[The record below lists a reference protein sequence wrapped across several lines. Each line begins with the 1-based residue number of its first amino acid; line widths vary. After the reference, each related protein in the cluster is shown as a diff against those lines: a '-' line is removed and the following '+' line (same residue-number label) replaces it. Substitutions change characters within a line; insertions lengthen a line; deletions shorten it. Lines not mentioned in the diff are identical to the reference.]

1 MIIVDDLVQSGG
13 TLIECIKVL
22 SAGKATKIS
31 AYVTHPVFPKQSW
44 RRFLPESN
52 EVMLDKFWITDSI
65 PHARDIS
72 THPPFQL
79 LSLSAAIAATLT
91 GCDMPV

>member
-1 MIIVDDLVQSGG
+1 VIIVDDLIQSGG

-22 SAGKATKIS
+22 SAAKATKIS

-44 RRFLPESN
+44 RRFLLESN

-65 PHARDIS
+65 PHARDIA
-72 THPPFQL
+72 THPPFQ
-79 LSLSAAIAATLT
+79 
-91 GCDMPV
+91 